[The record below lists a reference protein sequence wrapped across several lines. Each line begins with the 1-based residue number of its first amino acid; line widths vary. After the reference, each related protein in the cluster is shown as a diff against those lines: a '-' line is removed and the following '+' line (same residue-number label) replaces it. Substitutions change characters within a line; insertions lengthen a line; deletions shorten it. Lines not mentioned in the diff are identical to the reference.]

1 MKEVF
6 DNNPLS
12 DFLVVD
18 VDQENEGGRVREM
31 HLNLI

>member
-12 DFLVVD
+12 DFLVVH
-18 VDQENEGGRVREM
+18 VGQENEGGRVREM